1 MILEMNL
8 DRQKQEQTV
17 ILASVL
23 ICPYA
28 LLQTD
33 RGPSLKPSS
42 WRRPWP
48 PERRPAD
55 WILPS
60 NSRDA
65 MVSRSKRSE
74 VALVWLVIPWP
85 TFPLRA
91 SMQGCSGAAE
101 MLYRRG
107 RRWIDDLITWGK
119 GNGHGKRRR
128 RRWFRCCL
136 DQSGGIVQ
144 SWGFPRSKHK
154 KKNYIEYFDT
164 CMEY

>member
-1 MILEMNL
+1 M
-8 DRQKQEQTV
+8 

-23 ICPYA
+23 ICLYA
-28 LLQTD
+28 LLQTN
-33 RGPSLKPSS
+33 RPPAGGRGGPSLKASS

-48 PERRPAD
+48 PDRRPAD

-60 NSRDA
+60 NSREA
-65 MVSRSKRSE
+65 MVPRSKRSE

-107 RRWIDDLITWGK
+107 RR
-119 GNGHGKRRR
+119 
-128 RRWFRCCL
+128 
-136 DQSGGIVQ
+136 
-144 SWGFPRSKHK
+144 
-154 KKNYIEYFDT
+154 
-164 CMEY
+164 